1 MHRGEKLG
9 SQKLVLDTIREW
21 PSQLRFSTR
30 TQLRFF
36 ERFGGRTK
44 GGCTFA
50 RRRRHFVILIFD
62 ESLKLYAKH
71 FFSFARDIYLFR
83 PISVPTIFFKKLAK
97 RREERAKFNVGFV
110 VFFQWVKYRRE
121 ESRST
126 SKLMALFDDLKFV

>member
-9 SQKLVLDTIREW
+9 SQKLVLDTIRGW

-83 PISVPTIFFKKLAK
+83 PISVPTIFSKKLAK
-97 RREERAKFNVGFV
+97 RREGEVQRGICGIFPVG
-110 VFFQWVKYRRE
+110 E
-121 ESRST
+121 IS
-126 SKLMALFDDLKFV
+126 